1 MLSNRDSRQIAILG
15 VPVEEGAGRQGCR
28 MGPDALRIAGLIEVL
43 QDLDHDVEDY
53 GDVGYIPTELQLSG
67 NANNPE
73 FISGWA
79 RSIFK
84 SGLRAFT
91 QERIPI
97 FLGGDHS
104 LSMGSVAAALEFA
117 QQLQRP
123 LHVLWLDAH
132 ADFNTPYT
140 SDTGNMHG
148 MSTAL
153 LCGESGFEGLI
164 DNFPALPPER
174 LHIFGARSID
184 LPEKDRLA
192 ERSVDVCD
200 MRRLDEY
207 GTAPLVRQI
216 LDDVRSEGG
225 MLHVSLDVDFLD
237 PQIAPGVGTAVP
249 GGATFREGH
258 LVMEMVSESGLMSS
272 LDLVE
277 LNPFLDERGKSA
289 RLMVELAASA
299 FGRKVFDKRTE
310 AA

>member
-1 MLSNRDSRQIAILG
+1 MLSNRDRRQIAILG

-28 MGPDALRIAGLIEVL
+28 MGPDALRIAGLVEVL
-43 QDLDHDVEDY
+43 QELDHDVEDY
-53 GDVGYIPTELQLSG
+53 GNVIRGQSSLQLAG
-67 NANNPE
+67 NAVHSDLV
-73 FISGWA
+73 SGWA
-79 RSIFK
+79 RSVFET
-84 SGLRAFT
+84 GLEVFAR
-91 QERIPI
+91 EKVPI

-104 LSMGSVAAALEFA
+104 LSMGSVAAALLYAE
-117 QQLQRP
+117 QTNQP

-132 ADFNTPYT
+132 ADFNTPFT

-153 LCGESGFEGLI
+153 LCGENGFDGMMER
-164 DNFPALPPER
+164 FPTLPPKQ

-192 ERSVDVCD
+192 ERSVDVSD

-207 GTAPLVRQI
+207 GTATLIRQI
-216 LDDVRSEGG
+216 LDQVKSDGG

-237 PQIAPGVGTAVP
+237 PLIAPGVGTAVP

-258 LVMEMVSESGLMSS
+258 LIMEMVSESGLMSS

-299 FGRKVFDKRTE
+299 FGRKVFDRRTE